1 MQGWQHDRRPLS
13 PRVLREREVA
23 LKLCSGRW
31 YQGVRPPLQL
41 ERAATT
47 GRTGIRSRGPG
58 NLFADF
64 YNKICQVQT

>member
-1 MQGWQHDRRPLS
+1 LQGWQHDRRPLS

-23 LKLCSGRW
+23 LKLSSGRW

-64 YNKICQVQT
+64 YNKICH